1 MPLIVLI
8 GPPGSGKTS
17 VGKALGK
24 LLDLPVR
31 DTDAIVESI
40 EGKSI
45 SDIFLEDGE
54 TRFREVE
61 QNVVLGELERT
72 EGILSLGGGS
82 VLDPKVQ
89 EKLVN
94 SSALVAFLDVGI
106 SNAAPRVGFN
116 RDRPLLTVNP
126 RQQWIALMEVRRPIY
141 ERLAWRRFSTDDL
154 KPMEVAK
161 TIIREMDAE
170 K

>member
-54 TRFREVE
+54 TKFREVE

-89 EKLVN
+89 EKLLN

-141 ERLAWRRFSTDDL
+141 ERLAWRKFSTDDL

-161 TIIREMDAE
+161 SIISEMDAG

>member
-54 TRFREVE
+54 IKFREVE

-161 TIIREMDAE
+161 EIIREMDTG

>member
-31 DTDAIVESI
+31 DSDAIVESI

-54 TRFREVE
+54 KKFREVE
-61 QNVVLGELERT
+61 QSVILGELDRE

-82 VLDPKVQ
+82 ILDSKIQ
-89 EKLVN
+89 EKLLN
-94 SSALVAFLDVGI
+94 SPSLVAFLDVGI

-126 RQQWIALMEVRRPIY
+126 RQQWLALMEVRRPIY

-161 TIIREMDAE
+161 TIISEMDVE

>member
-82 VLDPKVQ
+82 VLDSKVQ
-89 EKLVN
+89 ERLVN

-141 ERLAWRRFSTDDL
+141 EHLAWRRFSTDDL
-154 KPMEVAK
+154 IPMEVAK
-161 TIIREMDAE
+161 SIISEMDAE

>member
-40 EGKSI
+40 ESKSI

-54 TRFREVE
+54 IKFREVE

-72 EGILSLGGGS
+72 EGILSLGGGT

-89 EKLVN
+89 DKLVN

-161 TIIREMDAE
+161 EIIREMDAG

>member
-40 EGKSI
+40 ESKSI

-54 TRFREVE
+54 IKFREVE

-161 TIIREMDAE
+161 TIIREMDGE

>member
-141 ERLAWRRFSTDDL
+141 ERLAWRKFSTDDL

>member
-40 EGKSI
+40 ESKSI

-54 TRFREVE
+54 IKFREVE

-89 EKLVN
+89 DKLVN

-141 ERLAWRRFSTDDL
+141 ERLAWRKFSTDDL

-161 TIIREMDAE
+161 EIIREMDAG

>member
-54 TRFREVE
+54 IKFREVE

-89 EKLVN
+89 EKLLN

-161 TIIREMDAE
+161 EIIREMDTG

>member
-126 RQQWIALMEVRRPIY
+126 RQQWIALMEVRRHIY

>member
-40 EGKSI
+40 ESKSI

-54 TRFREVE
+54 IKFREVE

-89 EKLVN
+89 DKLVN

-161 TIIREMDAE
+161 EIIREMDAG

>member
-31 DTDAIVESI
+31 DSDAIVESI

-54 TRFREVE
+54 KKFREVE
-61 QNVVLGELERT
+61 QSVILGELDRE

-82 VLDPKVQ
+82 ILDSKVQ
-89 EKLVN
+89 EKLLN
-94 SSALVAFLDVGI
+94 SPSLVAFLDVGI

-126 RQQWIALMEVRRPIY
+126 RQQWLALMEVRRPIY

-161 TIIREMDAE
+161 TIISEMGVE

>member
-89 EKLVN
+89 EKLLN

>member
-31 DTDAIVESI
+31 DSDAIVESI

-54 TRFREVE
+54 KKFREVE
-61 QNVVLGELERT
+61 QSVILGELDRE

-82 VLDPKVQ
+82 ILDSKVQ
-89 EKLVN
+89 EKLLN
-94 SSALVAFLDVGI
+94 SPSLVAFLDVGI

-126 RQQWIALMEVRRPIY
+126 RQQWLALMEVRRPIY

-161 TIIREMDAE
+161 TIISEMDVE

>member
-24 LLDLPVR
+24 LLGLPNR
-31 DTDAIVESI
+31 DSDAIIESI

-45 SDIFLEDGE
+45 SDIFLEEGE
-54 TRFREVE
+54 KKFREIE
-61 QNVVLGELERT
+61 QNVVLGELDRVD
-72 EGILSLGGGS
+72 GILALGGGS
-82 VLDPKVQ
+82 VLDEKVQ
-89 EKLVN
+89 EKLAN
-94 SSALVAFLDVGI
+94 SPARVAFLDVGI

-116 RDRPLLTVNP
+116 RDRPLLAVNP
-126 RQQWIALMEVRRPIY
+126 RQKWLALMEVRRPIY
-141 ERLAWRRFSTDDL
+141 ERLAWRRFATDDL
-154 KPMEVAK
+154 KPMDVAK
-161 TIIREMDAE
+161 LIVNELEAD

>member
-54 TRFREVE
+54 IKFREVE

-89 EKLVN
+89 EKLLN

-141 ERLAWRRFSTDDL
+141 ERLAWRKFSTDDL

-161 TIIREMDAE
+161 EIIREMDAG

>member
-40 EGKSI
+40 ESKSI

-54 TRFREVE
+54 IKFREVE

-89 EKLVN
+89 DKLVN

-141 ERLAWRRFSTDDL
+141 ERLAWRKFSTDDL